1 MAVSRSLTS
10 IMEEMVTEVMED
22 AVSTSIIYTQAPV
35 KEVSNEEDRGG
46 HEDDISCVVPE
57 EFFSDLNPLD
67 DAGAARL
74 NQTRRRLFHMPSAA
88 REVTRYKQIKL
99 EEDEVENKNILEEQE
114 AAALRGGEAEIS
126 GAHSQSLGEIIA
138 EIMVEE
144 LLLQIVG
151 EKAGFNVSSDFF
163 SPGSSPRLQHP
174 PPCSQDFAFFK
185 AIEQTRED
193 FALEDEEDSQE
204 NELAPPS
211 QFLCSP
217 STSEL
222 GDLMK
227 PRVPQCDH
235 YSVASELEM
244 FGYSPRR
251 RGRRPHPLVT
261 PGPGVQLLPLTQN
274 CSLVTEQLD
283 SQEDLFSSQEE
294 EPEQKRRKTQPSSE
308 DENCFEGG
316 QSEYLVNNGVL
327 VEENEW
333 DQITDEDYA
342 LPLTFHTKDDI
353 LRKLQEMKHL
363 SRGGEVSDGVLE
375 QSGSK
380 SCFVGEVE
388 EQPTKKSQKCRGVNM
403 KKGARRSVA
412 KISGVAMEK
421 KVRDGVEN
429 GISST
434 GEIRKEVKREIK
446 MEAVV
451 EAEDS
456 GKVKV
461 TVADMERDERIWRH
475 DSFEENSTLS
485 GQPQL
490 TDVVTKCR
498 QPLLLHRPPRL
509 GLSRLQK
516 PSGIHDITIIKDIS
530 FNGDSEAECEVS
542 FVKEE

>member
-363 SRGGEVSDGVLE
+363 SRGGEVSDRVLE

-380 SCFVGEVE
+380 SCSVGEVE
-388 EQPTKKSQKCRGVNM
+388 GKPTKK
-403 KKGARRSVA
+403 ARRSVE
-412 KISGVAMEK
+412 KFSGVAMEK
-421 KVRDGVEN
+421 RVRGGVEN

>member
-1 MAVSRSLTS
+1 MTVSRSLTS

-46 HEDDISCVVPE
+46 HEDDISCVAPE
-57 EFFSDLNPLD
+57 EYPSDLNPLD

-193 FALEDEEDSQE
+193 FALEDEEDSRE
-204 NELAPPS
+204 NEPAPPS

-227 PRVPQCDH
+227 SRIPQCDH
-235 YSVASELEM
+235 YSAASELEM

-251 RGRRPHPLVT
+251 SHLPEATLGRRHHPLVT

-274 CSLVTEQLD
+274 CSLVTQQLD

-363 SRGGEVSDGVLE
+363 SRGGEVSDRVLE

-380 SCFVGEVE
+380 SCSVGEVE
-388 EQPTKKSQKCRGVNM
+388 GKPTKK
-403 KKGARRSVA
+403 ARRSVE
-412 KISGVAMEK
+412 KFSGVAMEK
-421 KVRDGVEN
+421 RVRGGVKNE
-429 GISST
+429 ISNT

-451 EAEDS
+451 EAGDS
-456 GKVKV
+456 GKVKG
-461 TVADMERDERIWRH
+461 TVADMERDERTWRH

-485 GQPQL
+485 GQPEQ

-530 FNGDSEAECEVS
+530 FNEDSEAECEVS